1 MQVNLSLVISKKPG
15 GLLSPDLL
23 DAERSSELA

>member
-1 MQVNLSLVISKKPG
+1 MQVNLSLVISKKRG

-23 DAERSSELA
+23 DAERSIALA